1 MKCSKKADGMR
12 IKKSLTDREMEVLQ
26 YVVEGKT
33 NKEIAKVLSIT
44 HHTVKAHVAS
54 IIRKIG
60 VKNRL
65 DAALIAVT
73 NGLATLPQG

>member
-1 MKCSKKADGMR
+1 MKKKR
-12 IKKSLTDREMEVLQ
+12 IKIKKRLTEREMEVLQ
-26 YVVEGKT
+26 YVVKGMS
-33 NKEIAKVLSIT
+33 NKEIASRLTIT

-54 IIRKIG
+54 IIRKLG

-73 NGLATLPQG
+73 KVITNPRPD

>member
-1 MKCSKKADGMR
+1 MINLEGIR
-12 IKKSLTDREMEVLQ
+12 IRKNLTERELEVLQ

-33 NKEIAKVLSIT
+33 NKEIAQILTIT

-54 IIRKIG
+54 IIRKFG

-65 DAALIAVT
+65 EAALIA
-73 NGLATLPQG
+73 ATKGIIIPPQD